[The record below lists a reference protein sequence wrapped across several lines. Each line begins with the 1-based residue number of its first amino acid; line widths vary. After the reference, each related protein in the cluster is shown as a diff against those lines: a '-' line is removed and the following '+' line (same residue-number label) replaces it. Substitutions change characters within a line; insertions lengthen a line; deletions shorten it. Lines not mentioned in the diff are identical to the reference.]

1 MIGRSSLAFEA
12 RGAAADAERR
22 IRNLPHDF
30 MELRKRVSF
39 EVLHNPASR
48 AEGIART
55 ARPRRRKSADAGLW
69 WQRSL
74 RPVALASP
82 DPAPSTDAEM
92 LPTVMVGSAIVL
104 LKLFMLG
111 LLIYSL

>member
-1 MIGRSSLAFEA
+1 MIGRRSLAFEA

-22 IRNLPHDF
+22 IRNLAHDF

-39 EVLHNPASR
+39 EVQHNPASS
-48 AEGIART
+48 AEAIALTPR
-55 ARPRRRKSADAGLW
+55 RPRRRSADAGLW

-82 DPAPSTDAEM
+82 DPAPRTDAEM

-104 LKLFMLG
+104 FKLFMLG